1 MNRVQDTVENAEQ
14 GLILVYLFPDSYDFN
29 ISKFEDDIISM
40 RHDGKFDCTIC
51 GSVLAQFK
59 IAKTHVKMKHLDPQW
74 FQCTLCGTEIQNRMN
89 FSNHIRRVH
98 QLTGGIRARTEPGI
112 AGNIGVYVLNHS

>member
-1 MNRVQDTVENAEQ
+1 MNRAQDMVETAKQ

-40 RHDGKFDCTIC
+40 LHDGKFDCTIC

-98 QLTGGIRARTEPGI
+98 QLTGGIRAYGREI
-112 AGNIGVYVLNHS
+112 KKN

>member
-1 MNRVQDTVENAEQ
+1 
-14 GLILVYLFPDSYDFN
+14 
-29 ISKFEDDIISM
+29 M

-98 QLTGGIRARTEPGI
+98 QLTGGIRAYGREIKKNLIPHGDSSSNAEKKVI
-112 AGNIGVYVLNHS
+112 LEKL